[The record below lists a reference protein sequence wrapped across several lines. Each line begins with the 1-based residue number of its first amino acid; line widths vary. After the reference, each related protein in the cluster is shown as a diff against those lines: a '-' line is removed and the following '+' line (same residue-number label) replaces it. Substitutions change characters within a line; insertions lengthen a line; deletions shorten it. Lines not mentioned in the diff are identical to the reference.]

1 MLTDVSIILLYGEN
15 DGECLILCFDQ
26 VLEAQDQTLICR
38 SLESY
43 VPGINKLLT
52 KLVVQ

>member
-43 VPGINKLLT
+43 VPGIKLLT